1 MNIEASL
8 NIPLHVLSQY
18 STNFLVNRTFQV
30 IHEETSYL
38 DLTNSKGYRYRISK
52 EILDINKIS
61 YSSGSF
67 ELSTDLFKGFFEK
80 QFQTEKELVMHRLEQ
95 VLAINPKMVFEA
107 NWILE
112 DSMNPL
118 RYIHFPLLIS
128 GKMSGMLYSLGDLL
142 SFWKSSDDFHFINK
156 SSGDELSLIQVA
168 MGLSFTKIFVYNR
181 TKNSIETSQ
190 HSITNYKPEFNPSKA
205 LYGFRSIQNY
215 DLRELD
221 LGYKLLE
228 EFLEKASSDSI

>member
-1 MNIEASL
+1 MNAEASI

-18 STNFLVNRTFQV
+18 STNFLANRNFQV
-30 IHEETSYL
+30 IHEDTYYL

-61 YSSGSF
+61 YSSGHF
-67 ELSTDLFKGFFEK
+67 ELSKDLYKGFFEK
-80 QFQTEKELVMHRLEQ
+80 QFHTEKTLIMHRLEQ
-95 VLAINPKMVFEA
+95 VLAINPKKVFEA
-107 NWILE
+107 DWILE
-112 DSMNPL
+112 DTMNPL
-118 RYIHFPLLIS
+118 RYIHFPLLTS

-142 SFWKSSDDFHFINK
+142 SFWNSSDDFHFINK
-156 SSGDELSLIQVA
+156 SSGDELSLVQVA
-168 MGLSFTKIFVYNR
+168 MGLSFTKIKVYNR

-190 HSITNYKPEFNPSKA
+190 DSIRNYEPEFNPSKA

-215 DLRELD
+215 DLRKLD

-228 EFLEKASSDSI
+228 EFLEKTSFDSI